1 MMKPVYIRSA
11 RSISP
16 QHSFD
21 ANFIAEQPENYTT
34 GKLFV
39 IDPNYRDYINP
50 VAIRRM
56 SRLLKMGI
64 SSGMRAL
71 QDAEL
76 EKPDGIITGTGR
88 GSMSDTEIFTKDII
102 KYKEEAL
109 NPTYFIQSTYNSING
124 WIALQTKSIGYNQ
137 TYVHRSNSLALALLD
152 AQMLLNET
160 DDTKHY
166 LVGCFDELT
175 DEYTIVKSKINYW
188 KKETINSLE
197 LLQHSHTAGTIP
209 GEGAAFFTITNNAQQ
224 AEATLLATVAL
235 EDPDTTTLQN
245 TISKI
250 LADNNI
256 GKEDIDVLLTGRNG
270 DVDRDDIYTPIENEL
285 GTQTTICAYKHL
297 CGEYDTSV
305 GFALWLATKM
315 LVKQQI
321 PASIVVKNVPNERIR
336 YILIV
341 NQYILKGTSILLL
354 KQP

>member
-1 MMKPVYIRSA
+1 MNPVYIRSA
-11 RSISP
+11 RAISP
-16 QHSFD
+16 QESFD
-21 ANFIAEQPENYTT
+21 TNFISETPASYNT

-64 SSGMRAL
+64 SAGMRAL
-71 QDAEL
+71 KDADL

-160 DDTKHY
+160 EETKHY

-175 DEYTIVKSKINYW
+175 EEYTLVKSKINYW
-188 KKETINSLE
+188 KKESINSLN
-197 LLQHSHTAGTIP
+197 LLQNNNTAGTIP
-209 GEGAAFFTITNNAQQ
+209 GEGAAFFTLTNNKQDT
-224 AEATLLATVAL
+224 EACLLATIAL
-235 EDPDTTTLQN
+235 EDPSKEKIAQTIDQLLQ
-245 TISKI
+245 
-250 LADNNI
+250 DNNI
-256 GKEDIDVLLTGRNG
+256 NKSAIDILLTGRNG
-270 DVDRDDIYTPIENEL
+270 DVNRDDFYTEIENE
-285 GTQTTICAYKHL
+285 TSSSTTICAYKHL

-315 LVKQQI
+315 IVNQQI
-321 PASIVVKNVPNERIR
+321 PSSTIIR
-336 YILIV
+336 EGATAPINYILIV

-354 KQP
+354 KRP